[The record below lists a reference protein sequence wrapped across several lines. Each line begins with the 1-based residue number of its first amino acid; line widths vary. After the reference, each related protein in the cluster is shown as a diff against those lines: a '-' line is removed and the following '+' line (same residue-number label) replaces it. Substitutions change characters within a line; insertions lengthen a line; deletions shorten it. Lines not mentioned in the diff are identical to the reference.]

1 MALKLYEVFQKIN
14 KSTFGDFA
22 DATVL
27 KVVVNKDRSK
37 MRVYL
42 QLEKIFNEKQLVK
55 IEKAIMDNDDNLTFV
70 EVVVSYKAES
80 DKKEKLFLF
89 WNNLILNVGK
99 TSQIEA
105 TILQKSNFS
114 IEDNIITLKIDKNS
128 KYILDRNNFR
138 SKVALILKEK
148 LDEDYI
154 VDFQIEERKKEISVS
169 SDFVIEKTTSA
180 PKIYAKEDDIIIE
193 DKKIESPK
201 AKEEPKFR
209 KKRVS
214 PRNGVIVDED
224 FDEDA
229 VKIKGN
235 VEQDIDIVVE
245 GEIIGV
251 EKREIRSG
259 KFLVSVDLTDNSDS
273 ITIKFFIEPEEYNE
287 FFKPILECKG
297 RRFIKVKG
305 VIRYDMYSNE
315 LNIMANVIKKVDA
328 DKFITSKV
336 DDCEKKRVELHLH
349 TSMSSMDAVNH
360 VSDYI
365 NMAKKLGH
373 TAVAITDHGVVQA
386 YPDAMDYSKG
396 SGVKVL
402 YGIEAYLINDT
413 ETVVFDLEGEK
424 KIEDTEFVVFAIR
437 TTGENSRTNKIIE
450 IGAVK
455 VKNGAIV
462 EEFSR
467 LINPNESLTEE
478 TVKGTKID
486 DKMLLNEKPINI
498 VIGEF
503 MEFCGDCVL
512 VVANGGL
519 TSQTVSDIAFINKNS
534 VEINAKEVENPF
546 IDLKG
551 LTMML
556 NNGLKNYNI
565 DTIAQG
571 YKVSYSNFQRA
582 VFEAKSLCEIFLRQ
596 LDQLKELEIYDLSEL
611 NKVAVDRIERKN
623 LRSNHTI
630 IFIKEQGGLKNLYEL
645 ISDAHLNNYFR
656 NPRIPK
662 SELIKK
668 REGLIVGSACE
679 AGEVFKAHLNFMP
692 TKFVDNV
699 SSFYDYLEVQ
709 PIGNNMYLYEYNKVP
724 SVETLCQINYDIIK
738 TAKKLDKLF
747 VATGDVHFL
756 NKEDEIYRRILMDSK
771 GFNDADNQPPLFYRT
786 TKEMLEEFTYLDEQD
801 RLDVVINNPNIIAD
815 MIEEVRPI
823 PKETSA
829 PNMPTADKEIVEIT
843 YAKAHEIYGDPLP
856 EAVEKRLK
864 RELDSIIKNG
874 FAGLYIIAQK
884 LVWNSLENGY
894 LVGSRGSVGSSFAAT
909 MLQVTEVN
917 PLSPHYVCPKC
928 KYSEFDSEVC
938 KEFAG
943 MSGADMPDKACPN
956 CGNPLDKDGHDIPFE
971 TFLGFDGDK
980 EPDIDLNFSSEYQ
993 AKAHA
998 YTEELFGKGK
1008 IFKAGTI
1015 GTLADKT
1022 AFTYVSKYLEKRNV
1036 LVRNAEKNR
1045 LKNGIVGSKKT
1056 TGQHPGGLM
1065 VVPDYT
1071 DIHYFTPVQRPANDV
1086 TSTVTTTHFDY
1097 HSISGRLLK
1106 LDILGH
1112 TAPTIIKMLE
1122 ESTGINPLKID
1133 IGDKQV
1139 MSLFTSKKELGLKDD
1154 DIACPTGS
1162 LGLPEFGTDFVRQM
1176 LVDTQPNSFSELAR
1190 ISGLSHGTDVWIGN
1204 AADLV
1209 KNGTCTLK
1217 EVIPT
1222 RDDIMVYLINKGVDN
1237 LKSFTI
1243 MEHVRKGKGLT
1254 EEQEAL
1260 LVEHNVPEWYIE
1272 SCKKIS
1278 YMFPKGHAVAYV
1290 IMSVRIAYFKIHYP
1304 ANFYAATFSISA
1316 EEFDYETMCISRSR
1330 VKVEMSR
1337 IQSLDKNTMTANDKS
1352 KYGLL
1357 ELLDEMY
1364 ARNINFLPLDLYES
1378 KATKFVVKENGIL
1391 PPLCSVAGL
1400 GISVAEAIEK
1410 EREIE
1415 PFHTIEDLKNR
1426 TKVNKNVVEILK
1438 SNNILEGM
1446 SETNQMSLLDW

>member
-1 MALKLYEVFQKIN
+1 MALKLYEVFQKIS
-14 KSTFGDFA
+14 KSAFGDFA
-22 DATVL
+22 DAIVL

-42 QLEKIFNEKQLVK
+42 QSEKIFNEVQLKK
-55 IEKAIMDNDDNLTFV
+55 IEKAILDNDHNLVFV
-70 EVVVSYKAES
+70 EVVVSYVLEG
-80 DKKEKLFLF
+80 DKKEKLSKF
-89 WNNLILNVGK
+89 WNNLIINVGK
-99 TSQIEA
+99 TSQIES
-105 TILQKSNFS
+105 TILQKANFN
-114 IEDNIITLKIDKNS
+114 IENDVITLKIDKNS
-128 KYILDRNNFR
+128 KYILDRNNFKA
-138 SKVALILKEK
+138 KVSSILKEK
-148 LDEDYI
+148 IDEDFI
-154 VDFQIEERKKEISVS
+154 VDYVVEERKKEISVT
-169 SDFVIEKTTSA
+169 SDFVIEKTISA
-180 PKIYAKEDDIIIE
+180 PKIYAKEEDIVID
-193 DKKIESPK
+193 DKKSDNSK
-201 AKEEPKFR
+201 AKEEPRFR

-214 PRNGVIVDED
+214 PRSGVIVDDE
-224 FDEDA
+224 FDA
-229 VKIKGN
+229 IAIKIKGN
-235 VEQDIDIVVE
+235 IEQDIDIVVE
-245 GEIIGV
+245 GEIIEV
-251 EKREIRSG
+251 DKREIRSG
-259 KFLVSVDLTDNSDS
+259 KYLVSVDLTDGSDS
-273 ITIKFFIEPEEYNE
+273 ITIKFFVEPEEYNE
-287 FFKPILECKG
+287 FFKGILEGKG

-305 VIRYDMYSNE
+305 VVRYDMYSNE
-315 LNIMANVIKKVDA
+315 LNIMANVIKKLDA
-328 DKFITSKV
+328 DKFITDRV
-336 DDCEKKRVELHLH
+336 DNHEKKRVELHLH

-365 NMAKKLGH
+365 AMAKKLGH
-373 TAVAITDHGVVQA
+373 TAIAITDHGVVQA
-386 YPDAMDYSKG
+386 YPDAMDSAKG

-424 KIEDTEFVVFAIR
+424 QIEDTEFVVFSIR
-437 TTGENSRTNKIIE
+437 TTGGSSRTNKIIE

-455 VKNGAIV
+455 LKNGEIIAEYSSLV
-462 EEFSR
+462 
-467 LINPNESLTEE
+467 NPNESLTEE
-478 TVKGTKID
+478 AIKSTKID
-486 DKMLLNEKPINI
+486 DKMLLNEKSINI
-498 VIGEF
+498 VINEF
-503 MEFCGDCVL
+503 IEFCGDSVL
-512 VVANGGL
+512 VCYNGGL
-519 TSQTVSDIAFINKNS
+519 TSQTTSDVAFINKNA
-534 VEINAKEVENPF
+534 VEINGKDVENPF
-546 IDLKG
+546 VDLKG
-551 LTMML
+551 LSMML
-556 NNGLKNYNI
+556 SSGLKNYNV
-565 DTIAQG
+565 DTIAQF
-571 YKVSYSNFQRA
+571 YKVSYINSQRA
-582 VFEAKSLCEIFLRQ
+582 VYEAKSLCEIFIKQ
-596 LDQLKELEIYDLSEL
+596 LEELKEQQIYDLSEL
-611 NKVAVDRIERKN
+611 NAIAVDKIERKN

-630 IFIKEQGGLKNLYEL
+630 IFVKEQAGLKNMYEL
-645 ISDAHLNNYFR
+645 ISDSHLNNYYR

-668 REGLIVGSACE
+668 RDGLIVGSACE

-692 TKFVDNV
+692 TKYIDSV

-709 PIGNNMYLYEYNKVP
+709 PIGNNMYLFEYKKVP
-724 SVETLCQINYDIIK
+724 SVETLCQLNYEIIK
-738 TAKKLDKLF
+738 SAKKLGKLF

-756 NKEDEIYRRILMDSK
+756 NKEDEVYRRILMDSK

-786 TKEMLEEFTYLDEQD
+786 TGEMLEEFTYLDEQD

-815 MIEEVRPI
+815 MIEEVLPI

-829 PNMPTADKEIVEIT
+829 PNMPTADKEIVDIT
-843 YAKAHEIYGDPLP
+843 YAKAHEIYGNPLP
-856 EAVEKRLK
+856 EAVQKRLE
-864 RELDSIIKNG
+864 RELGSIIKNG

-943 MSGADMPDKACPN
+943 MSGADMPDKDCPN

-1022 AFTYVSKYLEKRNV
+1022 AFTYVCKYLEKRNV
-1036 LVRNAEKNR
+1036 VVRNAEKNR
-1045 LKNGIVGSKKT
+1045 LKIGIVGSKKT

-1086 TSTVTTTHFDY
+1086 NSTVTTTHFDY

-1122 ESTGINPLKID
+1122 ESTGVDPLKID

-1176 LVDTQPNSFSELAR
+1176 LVDTKPNSFSELAR

-1316 EEFDYETMCISRSR
+1316 EEFDYEIMCVSRGK
-1330 VKVEMSR
+1330 VKAEMAR

-1352 KYGLL
+1352 KLGLL

-1391 PPLCSVAGL
+1391 PPLCAVAGL

-1438 SNNILEGM
+1438 NHNILEGM
-1446 SETNQMSLLDW
+1446 SETNQMSLF